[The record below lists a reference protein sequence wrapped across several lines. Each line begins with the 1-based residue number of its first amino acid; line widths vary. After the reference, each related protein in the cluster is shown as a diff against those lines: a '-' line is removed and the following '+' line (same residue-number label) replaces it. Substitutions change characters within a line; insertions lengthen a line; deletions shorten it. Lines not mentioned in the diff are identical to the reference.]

1 MTDVRPG
8 GADLLLKGVGH
19 TYRSARSESVVAL
32 SPTDLEIEAGS
43 FVALVGPSG
52 CGKSTLL
59 EIVAGLRPSTEGDVF
74 LGGAKVVGP
83 GRRRGVVF
91 QQSSSLLPWRSV
103 AGNVELGLLTAGVP
117 KAERQER
124 VAAEL
129 KRVGLTDFA
138 DRAVYELS
146 GGMQQRVQ
154 IARALAADPDVLL
167 LDEPFGALDAFTR
180 ERLQEE
186 LRGIWKATGKTVIL
200 VTHSVEEAV
209 LLSTR
214 VILLSPRPG
223 RVIADHALDFA
234 RRNEPAV
241 ALRAD
246 PAFVDFASKLR
257 AAIGQHQQ
265 PEEILI

>member
-138 DRAVYELS
+138 DGNETTLVRAVEGEQKQY
-146 GGMQQRVQ
+146 RV
-154 IARALAADPDVLL
+154 RLDDLL
-167 LDEPFGALDAFTR
+167 EDGDITAN
-180 ERLQEE
+180 
-186 LRGIWKATGKTVIL
+186 V
-200 VTHSVEEAV
+200 AV
-209 LLSTR
+209 LPGD
-214 VILLSPRPG
+214 VII
-223 RVIADHALDFA
+223 V
-234 RRNEPAV
+234 
-241 ALRAD
+241 
-246 PAFVDFASKLR
+246 
-257 AAIGQHQQ
+257 
-265 PEEILI
+265 PESWF